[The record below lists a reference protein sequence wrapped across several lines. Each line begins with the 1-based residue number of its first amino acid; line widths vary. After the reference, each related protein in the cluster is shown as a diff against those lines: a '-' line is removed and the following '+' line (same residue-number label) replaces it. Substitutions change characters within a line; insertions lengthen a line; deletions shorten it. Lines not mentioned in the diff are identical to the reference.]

1 MGFFL
6 PQTIRSPFL
15 SFHYKISRNG
25 ISQISYHI
33 SHYYSLNCLQIKP
46 HMRIKQINN
55 NSINQIMLILI
66 IILICILIFKN
77 LYYYLPGFLGA
88 ITLYVLYRNSY
99 FKLTEKRRWN
109 KPLTSLLFILISI
122 VFIVLPIWA
131 LVDYLVP
138 QITSFLNNTDKIVSQ
153 FNMLKEY
160 MADKPFLKDIDMS
173 DQALLSTLQGF
184 TKYVPTVLNSV
195 AEVMVNILVT
205 LFVLYFMQVYGRQME
220 GYIARGIPFSPKSKQ
235 ELWKEFDSM
244 VRSNAI
250 GIPILGFFQ
259 GLVAVVGYW
268 IFGVENFILLGM
280 LTGIASIVPV
290 LGTMTIYVPLGVI
303 TLAGGETGN
312 GIGILLY
319 GLLLI
324 GSIDNILRFTI
335 LKTLGNVPPLITV
348 FGVLLGLKMF
358 GMLGLIFGP
367 LILSSVGVLI
377 KVYSNKY
384 GKGDSIILS
393 SEFPEKRE

>member
-1 MGFFL
+1 
-6 PQTIRSPFL
+6 
-15 SFHYKISRNG
+15 
-25 ISQISYHI
+25 
-33 SHYYSLNCLQIKP
+33 
-46 HMRIKQINN
+46 MRTKQINN
-55 NSINQIMLILI
+55 NSINQIMLIII
-66 IILICILIFKN
+66 IILVCILIFKN

-88 ITLYVLYRNSY
+88 ITLYVLFRNSY
-99 FKLTEKRRWN
+99 FKLTERRKWN
-109 KPLTSLLFILISI
+109 KILTSLLFILISI

-153 FNMLKEY
+153 FNLLKEY

-173 DQALLSTLQGF
+173 DEALLNMLQRF
-184 TKYVPTVLNSV
+184 TKYVPSILNSV
-195 AEVMVNILVT
+195 AEVMINIIVA
-205 LFVLYFMQVYGRQME
+205 LFVLYFMLVYGRQME
-220 GYIARGIPFSPKSKQ
+220 SYISSGVPFSPKSKL

-259 GLVAVVGYW
+259 GLVAMLGYW
-268 IFGVENFILLGM
+268 IFGVDNFILMGM

-290 LGTMTIYVPLGVI
+290 LGTMTIYVPLGII
-303 TLAGGETGN
+303 TLAGGETAN

-319 GLLLI
+319 GFLLI

-348 FGVLLGLKMF
+348 FGVLLGLKLF

-377 KVYSNKY
+377 KVYSNEY

-393 SEFPEKRE
+393 TDSPEILFISGKA

>member
-1 MGFFL
+1 M
-6 PQTIRSPFL
+6 RS
-15 SFHYKISRNG
+15 
-25 ISQISYHI
+25 
-33 SHYYSLNCLQIKP
+33 
-46 HMRIKQINN
+46 KQINN
-55 NSINQIMLILI
+55 NSINQIMLIII
-66 IILICILIFKN
+66 IILVCILIFKN

-88 ITLYVLYRNSY
+88 ITLYVLFRKSY

-109 KPLTSLLFILISI
+109 KILTSLLAILISI

-138 QITSFLNNTDKIVSQ
+138 QITSLLSNTDRILSQ
-153 FNMLKEY
+153 FNLLKEY

-173 DQALLSTLQGF
+173 NEALLNILQSF
-184 TKYVPTVLNSV
+184 TKYVPSILNSV
-195 AEVMVNILVT
+195 AEVVINIIVA
-205 LFVLYFMQVYGRQME
+205 LFVLYFMLVYGRQME
-220 GYIARGIPFSPKSKQ
+220 GYISRAVPFSPKSKQ
-235 ELWKEFDSM
+235 ELWIEFDSM

-259 GLVAVVGYW
+259 GLVAMLGYW
-268 IFGVENFILLGM
+268 IFGVENFILMGM

-303 TLAGGETGN
+303 TLASGETAN

-319 GLLLI
+319 GFLLI

-348 FGVLLGLKMF
+348 FGVLLGLKLF

-377 KVYSNKY
+377 KVYSNEY
-384 GKGDSIILS
+384 GKGDAIILS
-393 SEFPEKRE
+393 NDFPQNKE